1 MKRVRLSIVLLA
13 AALGLA
19 LAGCGGGS
27 DSVPGDAVAVVD
39 GTEIPRAE
47 LDALVA
53 QAKKSYEATKQTFPK
68 QGTPEYQQI
77 QQQYVAFLVQK
88 AEFEQAAEDFGVK
101 ITDKDVAKART
112 EFVKSRFEGDE
123 KKLAD
128 ALEEQGLTEDTFRD
142 TLRVSVL
149 SQKIFDAV
157 TKDAKV
163 SDADVLAAYTQ
174 NQDQY
179 RTPESRDVRHI
190 LIREEGA
197 NGDVDYPKSKTEAE
211 RVYRLL
217 QDGGNFAAL
226 ARELSD
232 DPGSKAEGGKYTV
245 VKGAGTDPAFEKV
258 ALELATGKYSEPVK
272 SAFGYH
278 LIQAISDVKPE
289 KVTSLDQVKDSIK
302 ATLLQDKKNEVM
314 TKWVEDLQDKYKGKI
329 SYASGLAPPDVPD
342 ATETDTTGS
351 Q

>member
-1 MKRVRLSIVLLA
+1 MKRARLSVVLLA

-53 QAKKSYEATKQTFPK
+53 QAKKSYEATKQEFPK
-68 QGTPEYQQI
+68 QGTPEHRQI
-77 QQQYVAFLVQK
+77 EQQYVVFLVQK
-88 AEFEQAAEDFGVK
+88 AEFEQAAEELGVE
-101 ITDKDVAKART
+101 ITDKDVEKART
-112 EFVKSRFEGDE
+112 EFVKSRFNGDE

-128 ALEEQGLTEDTFRD
+128 ALEEQGLTEETFRD

-157 TKDAKV
+157 TKDVKV
-163 SDADVLAAYTQ
+163 ADADVLAAYTQ

-179 RTPESRDVRHI
+179 RTKESREVRHI
-190 LIREEGA
+190 LISEKNS
-197 NGDVDYPKSKTEAE
+197 NGEVDFAKSKAEADQ
-211 RVYRLL
+211 VYEEL
-217 QDGGNFAAL
+217 QSGANFAAL
-226 ARELSD
+226 AREKSD
-232 DPGSKAEGGKYTV
+232 DPGSKDSGGKLTINRGETV
-245 VKGAGTDPAFEKV
+245 PEFDAMSFK
-258 ALELATGKYSEPVK
+258 LATGAISKPVK
-272 SAFGYH
+272 TQYGYH
-278 LIQAISDVKPE
+278 VIEALSDVKPE
-289 KVTSLDQVKDSIK
+289 KVTPLDQVKDSIK
-302 ATLLQDKKNEVM
+302 AMLLQDKKNGVM
-314 TKWVEDLQDKYKGKI
+314 TKWVEDLQDKYKGKV

-342 ATETDTTGS
+342 ATETDTTNS